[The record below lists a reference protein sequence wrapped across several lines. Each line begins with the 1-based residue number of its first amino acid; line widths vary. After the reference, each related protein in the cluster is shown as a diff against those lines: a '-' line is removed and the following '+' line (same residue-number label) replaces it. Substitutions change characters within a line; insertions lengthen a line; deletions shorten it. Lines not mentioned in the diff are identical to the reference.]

1 MRWLIPFLAVL
12 PVLPGRA
19 AAHASE
25 QGFVL
30 LLPTDLYLAGGV
42 ATVVLTLG
50 AIGMLPDRG
59 ARALFRPVTLW
70 RGAGRLRGGGWP
82 SLVVLAVFLWALWRG
97 VAGPQ
102 DPTRNPL
109 PLLVWTAF
117 WLFLVPLQGVV
128 GDLWRGL
135 NPWIGP
141 WRLSG
146 RAPVLRYPRRIGRWP
161 AVVGLFAVA
170 GFLLADPAPA
180 RPERLALA
188 AGFYWAL
195 HMAGTFLF
203 GPRWLISA
211 EALTVM
217 MRAYAGLALA
227 GRRRGRRAVGLTGWR
242 RTGRRATPLAGAV
255 FMVALL
261 AAGSFDGLNE
271 TFWWLATLG
280 LNPLEFP
287 GRSAVVLPTLAG
299 LALSFAGL
307 TAIFVASLHAGAIL
321 AETPQPVARLLRHFA
336 PTLLPIALGY
346 HVAHY
351 LPVML
356 VEGQYLLLM
365 LTDPGGTGAD
375 LLGLGGMQVSTGFL
389 NTRDTVRAIWLGQ
402 AGAVVYGHV
411 VAILMAHVAALDL
424 FGSGRR
430 AVLSQIPLAL
440 FMVLYTL
447 FGLWLLASPR
457 GA

>member
-1 MRWLIPFLAVL
+1 MRWLILLLLV
-12 PVLPGRA
+12 PGRA
-19 AAHASE
+19 GAHASE

-30 LLPTDLYLAGGV
+30 LLPTDLYVAGGV
-42 ATVVLTLG
+42 ATVVLTL
-50 AIGMLPDRG
+50 ALIGVLPDRA
-59 ARALFRPVTLW
+59 ARAIFRPVALW
-70 RGAGRLRGGGWP
+70 RFRRRGGWGGA
-82 SLVVLAVFLWALWRG
+82 SLLVLAVFLWALWRG

-102 DPTRNPL
+102 DPTANPL

-117 WLFLVPLQGVV
+117 WLFLVTAQGVA

-135 NPWIGP
+135 NPWTGP
-141 WRLSG
+141 WRWIG
-146 RAPVLRYPRRIGRWP
+146 AAPVLRYPGWLGRWP
-161 AVVGLFAVA
+161 ALLGLFAVA

-195 HMAGTFLF
+195 HMAGTALF
-203 GPRWLISA
+203 GPRWLLSA

-217 MRAYAGLALA
+217 MRAYAGLALI
-227 GRRRGRRAVGLTGWR
+227 GRRGGRGAAGLTGWR
-242 RTGRRATPLAGAV
+242 WTGRRAPPLAGAV

-280 LNPLEFP
+280 VNPLEFP

-299 LALSFAGL
+299 LALAFAGL
-307 TAIFVASLHAGAIL
+307 AAIFAATLHAGTIL
-321 AETPQPVARLLRHFA
+321 AETPQPLARLVRHFA
-336 PTLLPIALGY
+336 PTLLPIAFGY

-351 LPVML
+351 LPTML
-356 VEGQYLLLM
+356 VDGQYLLLM
-365 LTDPGGTGAD
+365 LTDPGDTGAD
-375 LLGLGGMQVSTGFL
+375 LLGLGGMQVTTGFF
-389 NTRDTVRAIWLGQ
+389 NTRDTVQVIWLTQ

-411 VAILMAHVAALDL
+411 VAILMAHVVALDL
-424 FGSGRR
+424 FGTGRR
-430 AVLSQIPLAL
+430 AMLSQVPLAI